1 MDDAVLKRWRA
12 EIDTIDDQL
21 LELFNR
27 RAHCAIELGMAKR
40 KLRLPIEVP
49 EREAQIVAR
58 MLDANS
64 GPLDGEAI
72 ARLFD
77 AVIGESRVAE
87 AAVVGG

>member
-1 MDDAVLKRWRA
+1 MEDAVLKQWRA

-21 LELFNR
+21 LDLFNR
-27 RAHCAIELGMAKR
+27 QARCAIELGMAKR
-40 KLRLPIEVP
+40 KLHLPIEVP
-49 EREAQIVAR
+49 QREAQIVAR
-58 MLDANS
+58 MLEGNT
-64 GPLDGEAI
+64 GPLDNEAI